1 MEWKPL
7 PVGIDDFE
15 KIVTGDYFYVDKT
28 LFIDKRRS
36 KPFHTSPPFWE
47 NFEYEYAEIFF

>member
-47 NFEYEYAEIFF
+47 NFEYEYAEVFF